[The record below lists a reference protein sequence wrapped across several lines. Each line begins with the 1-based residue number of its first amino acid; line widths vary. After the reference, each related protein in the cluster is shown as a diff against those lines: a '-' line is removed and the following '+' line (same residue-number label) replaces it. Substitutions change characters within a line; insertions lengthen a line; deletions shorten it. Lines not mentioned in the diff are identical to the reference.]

1 MKFFVQKD
9 DTSCQII
16 ALQIV
21 LSNYQIF
28 KSEKEIKRSLPTH
41 TFGNLITELG
51 VYLESLGIKTK
62 LISNSAN
69 VRPSNKLFWKSL
81 EEFKHYGIFED
92 RSITSID
99 LSEQSILVNVDWY
112 KIKKEEKGRG
122 AHYVVLNMENNEIW
136 LYDGSNYKRK
146 VKTSIAHIIA
156 ASKDINKWHD
166 DGMWLLIR
174 N

>member
-21 LSNYQIF
+21 LSKYKIY
-28 KSEKEIKRSLPTH
+28 KSAKEIKRSLPTH
-41 TFGNLITELG
+41 SFGNLITELG
-51 VYLESLGIKTK
+51 IYLESLGIKTK
-62 LISNSAN
+62 LVSNLAK
-69 VRPSNKLFWKSL
+69 VRPSNKLFWRSL
-81 EEFKHYGIFED
+81 EEYKHFGIYND
-92 RSITSID
+92 RNITDKD
-99 LSEQSILVNVDWY
+99 LSKQSILINVDWY
-112 KIKKEEKGRG
+112 KIKNEEKGQG
-122 AHYVVLNMENNEIW
+122 AHYVILNMENKEIW

-146 VKTSIAHIIA
+146 VKTSLARIIT

-166 DGMWLLIR
+166 DGMCLLIR

>member
-21 LSNYQIF
+21 LSNYKIY
-28 KSEKEIKRSLPTH
+28 KSAKEIKCLLPTH
-41 TFGNLITELG
+41 SFGNLITELG
-51 VYLESLGIKTK
+51 VFLELLGIKTK
-62 LISNSAN
+62 LISNSAKI
-69 VRPSNKLFWKSL
+69 RPSNKLFWKSL
-81 EEFKHYGIFED
+81 EEYKHSGTYDD
-92 RSITSID
+92 RNIIDKD

-112 KIKKEEKGRG
+112 KIKKAEKGRG
-122 AHYVVLNMENNEIW
+122 AHYVVLNMENKKIW

-146 VKTSIAHIIA
+146 VKTSLERIIA